1 MTESAFPLVDA
12 REVLRVVGGAAFTR
26 GKGYANAEHVLDLG
40 FRAEDSTLTA
50 RVSGS
55 EPDPYETTVVLRD
68 AKGAWAVGE
77 TWCSCPV
84 GTACKHAAA
93 VLIYSNTL
101 HLRAQRVF
109 FENTS
114 APAKVPA
121 WQDTLNT
128 LINAGSRTATATTGA
143 SHRGHGGAERHH
155 VQPMA
160 LQFELQDTTQVAHRQ
175 WAPGSGVGH
184 QRASSHRWRLGVRP
198 MVLSGKGRWIRGNLR
213 WNTISFKTYGL
224 NLDEEQHRWFCQFVP
239 LYRANGQ
246 LYFGEDNDWLYLDE
260 FSSPLLWS
268 LLRETASLGIRLIGP
283 HVDTEIRLADAATV
297 GLSAGREGHDGGA
310 LGLVPTLTLEGEDL
324 ALGPDTPVGAI
335 GTHGVYAARADGD
348 LVVLAPT
355 AERLSAAEVAL
366 LHHPDPVVVPA
377 DDIEDFLTSVYPRL
391 GRRLAVSALDDSVEL
406 PAILPPK
413 LVLSVNYPGGDA
425 VELAWDFDYGH
436 GPVDADLRDS
446 DAESALEEAALTALA
461 DSSALA
467 GRALVPRT
475 LHGLDTVDFVRR
487 SLPLLGEV
495 EGLEIRTT
503 GTPPEY
509 RELTESPELTVT
521 TVESEKR
528 DWFDL
533 GLVIAIG
540 ERRIPF
546 ADVLRALS
554 RGQTRMLMPDKTYFS
569 LEHEL
574 FDKLRELV
582 AEAGALNDRN
592 SELQITRYQASL
604 WEELEE
610 LATVTEGPD
619 SWYAGV
625 NSLLNVADADP
636 PPLPAGL
643 KATFRPYQ
651 REGFEWLTMLWRN
664 ELGGVLADDMGL
676 GKTVQTLA
684 LILHA
689 KEQWAAAVPDG
700 EDPARAQRGLER
712 AAGAPASSS
721 TAVPGPFLVVAP
733 TSVVG
738 NWADEAARFAPDLK
752 IEAISDTQGRAA
764 RPLSAIAAEN
774 DIVVTSY
781 TLFRLD
787 AEAYHSQTWA
797 GLILDEAQ
805 FVKNKATKAHHA
817 ARDLN
822 AAFKLAITGTP
833 MENNLMELWS
843 IFAIVSPGLFP
854 SALRYAENYQRPIEK
869 QGLDEPLA
877 RLRKRIRPF
886 MLRRTKDAVV
896 TDLPPKQE
904 QVLNIELTP
913 RHRKI
918 YDTHLQRERQKI
930 LRLVDDMDKNRFTI
944 FQSLTLLRMLSLDAS
959 LVDPEYDG
967 VASAKLDV
975 LFEQLADVVA
985 EGHRALVFSQFTSF
999 LKKAAARLEA
1009 EGVEYVYLDGS
1020 TRRRSEVIDSF
1031 KSGKSPVFL
1040 ISLKAGGFGLNLTE
1054 ADYCFLLDPWWNP
1067 AAESQAVDRV
1077 HRIGQTRNVMV
1088 YRMVAKD
1095 TIEEKVVA
1103 LQDAKRQLI
1112 SSVMDAGEGFGSAM
1126 TADDI
1131 RNLLVE

>member
-1 MTESAFPLVDA
+1 P
-12 REVLRVVGGAAFTR
+12 AA
-26 GKGYANAEHVLDLG
+26 
-40 FRAEDSTLTA
+40 
-50 RVSGS
+50 
-55 EPDPYETTVVLRD
+55 
-68 AKGAWAVGE
+68 
-77 TWCSCPV
+77 
-84 GTACKHAAA
+84 
-93 VLIYSNTL
+93 
-101 HLRAQRVF
+101 
-109 FENTS
+109 
-114 APAKVPA
+114 
-121 WQDTLNT
+121 
-128 LINAGSRTATATTGA
+128 
-143 SHRGHGGAERHH
+143 
-155 VQPMA
+155 
-160 LQFELQDTTQVAHRQ
+160 
-175 WAPGSGVGH
+175 
-184 QRASSHRWRLGVRP
+184 
-198 MVLSGKGRWIRGNLR
+198 
-213 WNTISFKTYGL
+213 
-224 NLDEEQHRWFCQFVP
+224 
-239 LYRANGQ
+239 
-246 LYFGEDNDWLYLDE
+246 
-260 FSSPLLWS
+260 
-268 LLRETASLGIRLIGP
+268 
-283 HVDTEIRLADAATV
+283 
-297 GLSAGREGHDGGA
+297 
-310 LGLVPTLTLEGEDL
+310 
-324 ALGPDTPVGAI
+324 
-335 GTHGVYAARADGD
+335 
-348 LVVLAPT
+348 
-355 AERLSAAEVAL
+355 
-366 LHHPDPVVVPA
+366 VVVPA
-377 DDIEDFLTSVYPRL
+377 EDVEGFLATVYPRL
-391 GRRLAVSALDDSVEL
+391 GRRVSISPLDDSVEL
-406 PAILPPK
+406 PPILPPT
-413 LVLSVNYPGGDA
+413 LVLSVLYPGGDA
-425 VELAWDFDYGH
+425 VELSWDIDYGH
-436 GPVDADLRDS
+436 GPIEADLRDTE
-446 DAESALEEAALTALA
+446 AEAALEEAALAALA
-461 DSSALA
+461 DSTALA

-487 SLPLLGEV
+487 SLPLLEQV
-495 EGLEIRTT
+495 DGLQIRTT
-503 GTPPEY
+503 GTPPDY

-521 TVESEKR
+521 TVESERR

-554 RGQTRMLMPDKTYFS
+554 RGQARMLMPDKTYFS
-569 LEHEL
+569 LEHPL

-625 NSLLNVADADP
+625 NALLNVADADP
-636 PPLPAGL
+636 PALPTGL
-643 KATFRPYQ
+643 QATFRPYQ
-651 REGFEWLTMLWRN
+651 REGFEWLAMLWRN

-689 KEQWAAAVPDG
+689 KEQWAAAVAAGQDPDG
-700 EDPARAQRGLER
+700 TRRGPGPAA
-712 AAGAPASSS
+712 APASSS

-738 NWADEAARFAPDLK
+738 NWADEAARFAPGLK
-752 IEAISDTQGRAA
+752 VEAISDTQARAA
-764 RPLSAIAAEN
+764 RPLSALAAAN
-774 DIVVTSY
+774 DVVVTSY

-787 AEAYHSQTWA
+787 AEAYHSQAWA

-869 QGLDEPLA
+869 QGLEEPLA

-904 QVLNIELTP
+904 QVLNVELAP

-930 LRLVDDMDKNRFTI
+930 LRLVEDMDKNRFTI

-975 LFEQLADVVA
+975 LFEQLADVLA

-1009 EGVEYVYLDGS
+1009 EGVEYAYLDGS
-1020 TRRRSEVIDSF
+1020 TRRRAEVIDSF
-1031 KSGKSPVFL
+1031 KSGQSPVFL

-1103 LQDAKRQLI
+1103 LQDAKRELI

>member
-1 MTESAFPLVDA
+1 MAESDFPLVDA
-12 REVLRVVGGAAFTR
+12 REILRVVGGAAFTR
-26 GKGYANAEHVLDLG
+26 GKGYANAEHVLDLEFTAG
-40 FRAEDSTLTA
+40 DPRLTA
-50 RVSGS
+50 RVIGTEE
-55 EPDPYETTVVLRD
+55 EPYSTSVALVDR
-68 AKGAWAVGE
+68 KGEWTVGE

-84 GTACKHAAA
+84 GTHCKHAAA
-93 VLIYSNTL
+93 LLIYSNTL

-109 FENTS
+109 FENTA
-114 APAKVPA
+114 APVKVPA
-121 WQDTLNT
+121 WQDTLNS
-128 LINAGSRTATATTGA
+128 LISAGGRSGSPQPRAGARSR
-143 SHRGHGGAERHH
+143 GGSDRHQL
-155 VQPMA
+155 QPLA

-184 QRASSHRWRLGVRP
+184 QNNSGHRWRLGVRP
-198 MVLSGKGRWIRGNLR
+198 MVRSGNGRWVRGNLR

-268 LLRETASLGIRLIGP
+268 LLDETESLGIRLIGP
-283 HVDTEIRLADAATV
+283 RSATTIRLADTASVSLT
-297 GLSAGREGHDGGA
+297 AGHPEDDDGA
-310 LGLVPTLTLEGEDL
+310 LGLTPLLSLDGQELELSPE
-324 ALGPDTPVGAI
+324 TPVGAI
-335 GTHGVYAARADGD
+335 GNHGVYAAREDAE
-348 LVVLAPT
+348 LIVLAPT
-355 AERLSAAEVAL
+355 ARKLDAAEVAL
-366 LHHPDPVVVPA
+366 LHQPETVVVPA
-377 DDIEDFLTSVYPRL
+377 QDVDDFMSSVYPRL
-391 GRRLAVSALDDSVEL
+391 GRRLAINAADDSVEL
-406 PAILPPK
+406 PGILPPK
-413 LVLSVNYPGGDA
+413 LILEVTYPGGDTA
-425 VELAWDFDYGH
+425 ELAWDFDYGH
-436 GPVDADLRDS
+436 GPVDADLRDVE
-446 DAESALEEAALTALA
+446 AESALEDAALHAVE
-461 DSSALA
+461 DSPTLA

-475 LHGLDTVDFVRR
+475 LRGLDTVDFIRR
-487 SLPLLGEV
+487 SLPLLEQV
-495 EGLEIRTT
+495 EGLEVRVT
-503 GTPPEY
+503 GQPPAY

-521 TVESEKR
+521 TVESDKR

-533 GLVIAIG
+533 GLVVAVG
-540 ERRIPF
+540 EHRIPF

-554 RGQTRMLMPDKTYFS
+554 RGQSRMLMPDKTYFS
-569 LEHEL
+569 LEHQL
-574 FDKLRELV
+574 FDRLRDLV
-582 AEAGALNDRN
+582 AEAGTLNDKN
-592 SELQITRYQASL
+592 SDLQITRYQASL

-625 NSLLNVADADP
+625 NSLLDVAEADP
-636 PPLPAGL
+636 PALPAGL

-651 REGFEWLTMLWRN
+651 RQGFEWLAMLWRN
-664 ELGGVLADDMGL
+664 NLGGVLADDMGL
-676 GKTVQTLA
+676 GKTVQALA

-689 KEQWAAAVPDG
+689 KDQWASAPDATGGSDAATG
-700 EDPARAQRGLER
+700 T
-712 AAGAPASSS
+712 PASSS
-721 TAVPGPFLVVAP
+721 TSVPGPFLVVAP
-733 TSVVG
+733 TSVVA
-738 NWADEAARFAPDLK
+738 NWSDEAARFAPDLRVA
-752 IEAISDTQGRAA
+752 AIADTQGRAA
-764 RPLSAIAAEN
+764 RPLAAIAAEN
-774 DIVVTSY
+774 DVVVTSY

-787 AEAYHSQTWA
+787 SEAYQSQRWS

-817 ARDLN
+817 ARDLD

-854 SALRYAENYQRPIEK
+854 SALRFAENYQRPIEK

-877 RLRKRIRPF
+877 RLRRRIRPF
-886 MLRRTKDAVV
+886 MLRRTKDAVA

-904 QVLNIELTP
+904 QVLNVELAP
-913 RHRKI
+913 KHRKI

-930 LRLVDDMDKNRFTI
+930 LRLVEDMDKNRFTI

-959 LVDPEYDG
+959 LVDPEYEG
-967 VASAKLDV
+967 VPSAKLDV
-975 LFEQLADVVA
+975 LFEQLADVLA

-999 LKKAAARLEA
+999 LKKTASRLDD
-1009 EGVEYVYLDGS
+1009 EGVDYAYLDGS
-1020 TRRRSEVIDSF
+1020 TRRRSEVIEEF
-1031 KSGKSPVFL
+1031 KSGRAPVFL

-1126 TADDI
+1126 TAQDI
-1131 RNLLVE
+1131 RDLLVE